1 MQESL
6 SAIQDRNAELW
17 VISID
22 PADKLEAMKKDMGL
36 TFPHLMDP
44 GSKVIR
50 SFGLLNE
57 QHGELPHPATLVL
70 DADGVVR
77 FLEINVNFRE
87 RPATAKVI
95 EALQGL
101 APAS

>member
-1 MQESL
+1 MA
-6 SAIQDRNAELW
+6 AIHDLNAELW

-22 PADKLEAMKKDMGL
+22 PADKLEAMKKDRGL

-50 SFGLLNE
+50 SYGLLNE

-70 DADGVVR
+70 DSNGVVR

-87 RPATAKVI
+87 RPPTAKVI
-95 EALQGL
+95 EVLEGL
-101 APAS
+101 APAP

>member
-6 SAIQDRNAELW
+6 QAIQELNAELW

-22 PADKLEAMKKDMGL
+22 PADKLEAMKKDKGF

-50 SFGLLNE
+50 SYGLLNAE
-57 QHGELPHPATLVL
+57 QGEIPHPTTLVL
-70 DADGVVR
+70 DQDGVVR
-77 FLEINVNFRE
+77 FLEINVNFRQ
-87 RPATAKVI
+87 RPPTAQVI

>member
-6 SAIQDRNAELW
+6 KAIQDLNAELW

-44 GSKVIR
+44 GSKVIQ
-50 SFGLLNE
+50 SYGFLNE
-57 QHGELPHPATLVL
+57 EDGEIPHPTTLVL
-70 DADGVVR
+70 DPDGVVR
-77 FLEINVNFRE
+77 FLEINVNFRQ
-87 RPATAKVI
+87 RPPMAKVI

-101 APAS
+101 VPAT